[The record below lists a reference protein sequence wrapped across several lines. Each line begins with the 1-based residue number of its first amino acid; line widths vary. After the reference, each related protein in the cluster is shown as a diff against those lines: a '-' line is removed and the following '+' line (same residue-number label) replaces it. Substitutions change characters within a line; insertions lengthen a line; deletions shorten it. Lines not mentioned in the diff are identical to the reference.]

1 MKHLTYNPFELP
13 NYDLVSAARYLHV
26 PDSTLHFWVSGRE
39 PIVQL
44 RRYGRFPLLSF
55 KNLVEC
61 YVVQGIRTIHD
72 VHVSKIR
79 AAASWMREHLKAPHP
94 LADFD
99 LTTDGTDLYLEIDG
113 NPVNLSMKRHQGQQE
128 IRELLL
134 AHLQRV
140 ERDARGMALRLIPY
154 ESKGDMRKPNSAP
167 RSIVI
172 DPNVSFG
179 KPILRESG
187 IPTAVLAGRYRA
199 GDSIRTLARSY
210 GREEGEIRQAVE
222 WEIGRAA

>member
-1 MKHLTYNPFELP
+1 MKQPTYNPFELP
-13 NYDLVSAARYLHV
+13 NYDLVSAARYLHL
-26 PDSTLHFWVSGRE
+26 PDSTLHFWVSGKE
-39 PIVQL
+39 PIVRL

-61 YVVQGIRTIHD
+61 YVVQGIRTIND

-79 AAASWMREHLKAPHP
+79 TAAAWMRKHLNATHP
-94 LADFD
+94 LADYD

-113 NPVNLSMKRHQGQQE
+113 NLINLSMRRHQGQQE

-140 ERDARGMALRLIPY
+140 ERDTRGMALRLIPY
-154 ESKGDMRKPNSAP
+154 DTKGDMKAPGSAR

-172 DPNVSFG
+172 DPKVSFG